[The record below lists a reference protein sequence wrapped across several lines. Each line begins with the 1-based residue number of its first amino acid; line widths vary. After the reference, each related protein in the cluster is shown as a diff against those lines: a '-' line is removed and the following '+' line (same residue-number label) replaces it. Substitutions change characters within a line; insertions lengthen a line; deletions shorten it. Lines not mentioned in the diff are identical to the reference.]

1 MDGRTIVTTAKEQ
14 ARPRNPQGEGGRLRD
29 ELIAAAGRLLAA
41 GADVD
46 SVSLRAVARE
56 AGVAAPSV
64 YLHFASKDA
73 LLYTVIEEHFA
84 ALRRAIEM
92 SSQTGGDAASR
103 FLAGCLAY
111 CRYAE
116 EHPGSYRILFHMPRR
131 DLKGSGFAGSEGA
144 AAFQTLVDGVA
155 ACIAA
160 GVARPGDPFRIATD
174 IWSALHGVVALR
186 WATTGFPWPPL
197 EDQVRGILEAFTGV
211 DYQHRS
217 IEEVIDHV
225 GPAERA

>member
-1 MDGRTIVTTAKEQ
+1 MATVGEQ
-14 ARPRNPQGEGGRLRD
+14 VRERNRQGEGRRLRD

-46 SVSLRAVARE
+46 TVSLRGVARE

-64 YLHFASKDA
+64 YLHFASKNA
-73 LLYTVIEEHFA
+73 LLHAVIEEHFV
-84 ALRRAIEM
+84 ALRRAIERG
-92 SSQTGGDAASR
+92 SQTGSDAPSR

-111 CRYAE
+111 CRYAV

-131 DLKGSGFAGSEGA
+131 DLMGSGFAGSEGA
-144 AAFQTLVDGVA
+144 AAFQTLVESVA

-160 GVARPGDPFRIATD
+160 GVARAGDPFRIATD

-186 WATTGFPWPPL
+186 WATPGFPWPPL
-197 EDQVRGILEAFTGV
+197 EDQVRGILEAFTGIAYP
-211 DYQHRS
+211 DCDT
-217 IEEVIDHV
+217 EEEIANG
-225 GPAERA
+225 GPAESA

>member
-1 MDGRTIVTTAKEQ
+1 MATAKEQ
-14 ARPRNPQGEGGRLRD
+14 ARERNPQGEGGRLRD

-41 GADVD
+41 GTDVD
-46 SVSLRAVARE
+46 TVSLRGVARE

-73 LLYTVIEEHFA
+73 LLHAVIEEHFV
-84 ALRRAIEM
+84 ALRRAIEQG
-92 SSQTGGDAASR
+92 SQTGNDAASR

-111 CRYAE
+111 CRYAAD
-116 EHPGSYRILFHMPRR
+116 HPSSYRILFQTPRR
-131 DLKGSGFAGSEGA
+131 DLKSSGFAGSEGA

-160 GVARPGDPFRIATD
+160 GMARPGDPFRIATD
-174 IWSALHGVVALR
+174 IWSALHGIVALR

-211 DYQHRS
+211 VFQHRS
-217 IEEVIDHV
+217 TEEEIAHD
-225 GPAERA
+225 GPAECP

>member
-1 MDGRTIVTTAKEQ
+1 MTTTKEQ
-14 ARPRNPQGEGGRLRD
+14 VRARNPQGEGGRLRD

-46 SVSLRAVARE
+46 TVSLRGVARE

-84 ALRRAIEM
+84 ALRRAIEL
-92 SSQTGGDAASR
+92 SSQTGDAASR

-160 GVARPGDPFRIATD
+160 GVAGPGDPFRIATD

-211 DYQHRS
+211 AYQHRS
-217 IEEVIDHV
+217 TEEVIDHA
-225 GPAERA
+225 GPTECA